1 VERRAVKVLK
11 NSRDEPLPLNEGEW
25 SNRESLRIA
34 RNECC
39 LKKILFMDL
48 ALNKYSLEHEEVCN
62 SPLTYRLNL
71 RCGKQEAK
79 LTEKP

>member
-1 VERRAVKVLK
+1 M
-11 NSRDEPLPLNEGEW
+11 
-25 SNRESLRIA
+25 A

-39 LKKILFMDL
+39 LKKIWFMDL
-48 ALNKYSLEHEEVCN
+48 DLNKYSLEHEEVCN